1 LAVDF
6 LQDCPNAPG
15 AVFTKSGVGS
25 RTGMASWWIA
35 QVPWN
40 TKRSCGSLLK
50 RTSVFLLLALYS
62 RASNEVDDD
71 WHELVEAYLPGCAS
85 GASLLVVDLGAA
97 NHGLGST
104 NPLHSIVT
112 LDELPLSLAASH
124 ILLLYIYIKFGMLLV
139 RLRY

>member
-1 LAVDF
+1 MLVVDI

-15 AVFTKSGVGS
+15 VVFTKSEVGS
-25 RTGMASWWIA
+25 PTGMARWWKA
-35 QVPWN
+35 QMPSN
-40 TKRSCGSLLK
+40 TKRSTMIGI
-50 RTSVFLLLALYS
+50 
-62 RASNEVDDD
+62 
-71 WHELVEAYLPGCAS
+71 YLPGCAS